1 MPNSRPSIHRD
12 RRPACVGQL
21 LLLMPVARDQA
32 SGRFTRWFTGMPREW
47 LAFRRD
53 NRGRFASLAAAS

>member
-1 MPNSRPSIHRD
+1 MPKSGPSIQRG
-12 RRPACVGQL
+12 RRRVCRGQL
-21 LLLMPVARDQA
+21 LLLMPVARDA

-53 NRGRFASLAAAS
+53 ARGRFAPLTAAVA